1 MSVKE
6 ESVQQAMQMFF
17 NSEENLIT
25 ISLSQNGT
33 CAFHYADSGHFS
45 KNPRMAEIIV
55 RAAKDLSEL
64 TINE

>member
-6 ESVQQAMQMFF
+6 ESVQQAMQTFF
-17 NSEENLIT
+17 NSKENLIT
-25 ISLSQNGT
+25 ISLSKCGT

-45 KNPRMAEIIV
+45 KDLRMAEIIV
-55 RAAKDLSEL
+55 RAAKELSEL